1 MSELHRHMIPR
12 KNNFQIRI
20 VEPHHG
26 RPTHVT
32 YGIWVGIFLILM
44 LPSRKGAKKQEIRT
58 DDATKGYS
66 LLLRSLGML

>member
-1 MSELHRHMIPR
+1 MSQIHKHMIP
-12 KNNFQIRI
+12 KKTNYQVRI
-20 VEPHHG
+20 VEPHDG

-44 LPSRKGAKKQEIRT
+44 LPSRKGKKTKTVRT
-58 DDATKGYS
+58 KDATKSYS